1 VCEWESSHTH
11 THVTLASLVHEFIMK
26 ALLFFI
32 CLISDRYPG
41 GRDKLDESIQGGE
54 LFQTIVYNQINIFM
68 THMSN
73 YGSDRLALYTFESVI
88 KFLRCWTN
96 LKLSSAPPLQL
107 GEQYFKLHPEES
119 DPIWGNP
126 CEYCLAACTTI
137 GGNHMLS
144 FPQARTHDTSRYG
157 RATRAVIH
165 CRNFS

>member
-1 VCEWESSHTH
+1 MSLFIFSLFTH
-11 THVTLASLVHEFIMK
+11 QT
-26 ALLFFI
+26 
-32 CLISDRYPG
+32 DRYPG

-96 LKLSSAPPLQL
+96 LKISSAPPMQL
-107 GEQYFKLHPEES
+107 GEQYFKLHPDES

-126 CEYCLAACTTI
+126 CKFLY
-137 GGNHMLS
+137 
-144 FPQARTHDTSRYG
+144 FPA
-157 RATRAVIH
+157 
-165 CRNFS
+165 

>member
-1 VCEWESSHTH
+1 MIIFNV
-11 THVTLASLVHEFIMK
+11 FIY
-26 ALLFFI
+26 LYLFI
-32 CLISDRYPG
+32 NQTDRYPG

-107 GEQYFKLHPEES
+107 GDHYFKLHPDES

-126 CEYCLAACTTI
+126 CKLRI
-137 GGNHMLS
+137 
-144 FPQARTHDTSRYG
+144 
-157 RATRAVIH
+157 
-165 CRNFS
+165 NFILTA